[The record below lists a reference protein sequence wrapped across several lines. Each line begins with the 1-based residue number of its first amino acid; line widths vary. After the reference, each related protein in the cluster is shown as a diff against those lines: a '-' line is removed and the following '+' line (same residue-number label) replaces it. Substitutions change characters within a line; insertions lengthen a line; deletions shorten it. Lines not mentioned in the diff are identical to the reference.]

1 MDTAVI
7 LGVLLVAIALVIAAA
22 VAAAFTRA
30 PRPGRRQPSAGARRA
45 APVPD
50 LGSEQA
56 AELQPPP
63 PARGPTVPGPATPGP
78 APGPAAPG
86 QAARQDV
93 QAAPPPAAAAIPAR
107 YHEDFMTLL
116 VRDPWWLYTYW
127 EVTPARELAVEGVI
141 GAEAYA
147 FADPVLRLHDETS
160 GETWDIAITQDADN
174 WYLNPARPDHD
185 FVAELGRRSRSGEF
199 YALLRSNRV
208 HAPRDGPAEGEEG
221 EWACPAELFA
231 RLYPSGYWRR
241 IGTSSPGFEWVPR
254 QVGAAAFSPGPWLGR
269 R

>member
-7 LGVLLVAIALVIAAA
+7 LGVLLVAIAVVIAAA
-22 VAAAFTRA
+22 VAAALTRA
-30 PRPGRRQPSAGARRA
+30 PRPGRPGAGAQRA
-45 APVPD
+45 APAPD
-50 LGSEQA
+50 LKSEQA
-56 AELQPPP
+56 AELQPP
-63 PARGPTVPGPATPGP
+63 RP
-78 APGPAAPG
+78 APGPEAAGPMAPG
-86 QAARQDV
+86 PTAPGPEARQDV
-93 QAAPPPAAAAIPAR
+93 QAGPAPAVAAIPAR

-116 VRDPWWLYTYW
+116 VRDPWWLYAYW

-160 GETWDIAITQDADN
+160 GETWDIVITQDADN

-185 FVAELGRRSRSGEF
+185 FVAELGRRSRAGEF

-231 RLYPSGYWRR
+231 RLYPSGYCRR

-254 QVGAAAFSPGPWLGR
+254 QVGAAAFSPGPWLSR